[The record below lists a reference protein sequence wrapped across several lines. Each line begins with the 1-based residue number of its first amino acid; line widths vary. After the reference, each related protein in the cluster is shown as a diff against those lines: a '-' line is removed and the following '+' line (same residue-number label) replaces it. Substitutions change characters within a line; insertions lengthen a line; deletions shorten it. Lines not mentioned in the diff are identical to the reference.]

1 MSEEQQAWAVAQ
13 HKSAVLWWVAQ
24 APPCSRVSAGHT
36 HGHSKPTVVLLLT
49 HVGSGDCRQYLCAQ
63 MFSSQAC
70 KWRQQLQ
77 GPEARHAAAENCT
90 FLQGLLGNTLC
101 LLLPA
106 PSAKMQCPRE
116 GGEHRAGSQ
125 AHLCRRRTQEQHSAA
140 LRVGATGARGVSEGA
155 GAPQL
160 VVDAAWHR
168 EHIQV
173 LGPAKIGLALRL
185 WNRGR
190 GKRLSIR
197 TAVRATNE
205 AAGGPSVLQ

>member
-1 MSEEQQAWAVAQ
+1 MGEEQQAWADAQ
-13 HKSAVLWWVAQ
+13 HTSAVLLWVAQ
-24 APPCSRVSAGHT
+24 APPCGRVSAGHT
-36 HGHSKPTVVLLLT
+36 HGHSKPTVVLLLM
-49 HVGSGDCRQYLCAQ
+49 HVGSGVCWQYLCAQ

-77 GPEARHAAAENCT
+77 GPEARHAAAESCA
-90 FLQGLLGNTLC
+90 FLQGLLGNALC

-106 PSAKMQCPRE
+106 PSAKCSAPGKAPQRE
-116 GGEHRAGSQ
+116 HCAGSQ

-140 LRVGATGARGVSEGA
+140 SRVGATGARGVAEGA

-173 LGPAKIGLALRL
+173 LGSAKIGLALRL

-190 GKRLSIR
+190 ERRQHIRRAVLASI
-197 TAVRATNE
+197 
-205 AAGGPSVLQ
+205 